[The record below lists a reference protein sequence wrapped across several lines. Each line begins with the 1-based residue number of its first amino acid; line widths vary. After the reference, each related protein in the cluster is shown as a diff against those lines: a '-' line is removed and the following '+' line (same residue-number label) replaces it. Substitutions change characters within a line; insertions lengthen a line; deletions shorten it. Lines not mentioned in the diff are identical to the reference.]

1 MSTINQRYVAPP
13 SQAWTAPAEGRRL
26 DGGPSLDAEPDEA
39 RPSIQA
45 QMADVQDEMA
55 TLIAQFGR
63 RRDVG
68 RKGSRLSE
76 DVERILEGEADERID
91 QLAQLLKVGKAN
103 LNELLRQA
111 RRQFP
116 DDSDLLLALRE
127 LRRRKRLDSEAVDL
141 IDQAMEDVLRSG
153 DTRRIKAGINAALKA
168 RVFGKRMQLDPARL
182 RDLYRQ
188 FLEFQGESVL
198 VYEDWID
205 RFGANKRRSIIDYVQ
220 AALVYDMQSLDPS
233 CQCPAEFGPLLSLL
247 GQVRVL
253 SSADGVF
260 VGRLLGTEA
269 GDPCRLTEERSLKL
283 MLGGLKRPF
292 AIDKVLMAELGPSMQ
307 ILTARGCSEL
317 LQGVFGA
324 FSSLPMAI
332 YTEPDA
338 RHALLAGVR
347 QLSERFYELERRIG
361 ARRQGLGEA
370 TGDAA
375 SGRRPDDD

>member
-1 MSTINQRYVAPP
+1 MSAIHQRHAAVP
-13 SQAWTAPAEGRRL
+13 QAWTSPAEGRRL
-26 DGGPSLDAEPDEA
+26 DGGPSLDAEPEEV
-39 RPSIQA
+39 RPSVQE
-45 QMADVQDEMA
+45 QMADIQDEMA
-55 TLIAQFGR
+55 ALIAQFGR

-68 RKGSRLSE
+68 RKGARLSE

-91 QLAQLLKVGKAN
+91 ELAQWLKVGKAN

-141 IDQAMEDVLRSG
+141 IDQAMEEVLRSG
-153 DTRRIKAGINAALKA
+153 DARRIKAGINAALKA
-168 RVFGKRMQLDPARL
+168 RVFGQRMRLDPARL
-182 RDLYRQ
+182 RELYRQ

-198 VYEDWID
+198 VYEDWIE
-205 RFGANKRRSIIDYVQ
+205 RFGAHQRRSILDYIQ

-233 CQCPAEFGPLLSLL
+233 CQCPAEFGPLLNLL
-247 GQVRVL
+247 GQVSVL

-260 VGRLLGTEA
+260 VGRLLGKGD
-269 GDPCRLTEERSLKL
+269 GDPCRLTEERALKL

-292 AIDKVLMAELGPSMQ
+292 AIDKVVMAELGPALR
-307 ILTARGCSEL
+307 ILTVRGCSEL

-332 YTEPDA
+332 YPELDA
-338 RHALLAGVR
+338 RHALLAGIR
-347 QLSERFYELERRIG
+347 QWSERFYQRERRVEARGKDRGEEAGG
-361 ARRQGLGEA
+361 AAMEA
-370 TGDAA
+370 A
-375 SGRRPDDD
+375 R